1 MKSETQKIVK
11 IALST
16 LVLGL
21 LLGWLLFGGSKGNA
35 TEEHQH
41 TSEVSGE
48 TIWTCSMHP
57 QIRQTEPGDCPICG
71 MDLIPLENDNGSE
84 LDPMAVSM
92 SKTAMQLANVT
103 TEIVGKTAPV
113 KLIDLNGKVEADE
126 RSIYSQSSHIPGR
139 VERLMVNFT
148 GEYIKQGQIIAYIY
162 SPDLVTAQEELF
174 EARKVADTQPQ
185 FFNAAKEK
193 LKNWKLSDNQIAQ
206 ILQSG
211 TVKEELPIHADVSGY
226 VTEKMVNLG
235 DYVNKGKALYQIAN
249 LNSVWVLFD
258 IYESD
263 MPWVRKGDEVVFTI
277 PSLPGENF
285 KGRISYIDPVI
296 NPMTRVAKARIEI
309 GNTGL
314 RLKPEMFASGT
325 VKAKQ
330 PIASEAI
337 TIPKSAVMWTGER
350 SVVYIKNTT
359 SNGVNFVL
367 RDVTLGPSL
376 GNGFIVKEGLQ
387 EGDEIAV
394 NGTFSIDA
402 AAQLAGKP
410 SMMNPEGGP
419 AMTGHNHGGMK
430 MGDDK
435 GTGGSDHSEMDMGD
449 VKQESKTDHSD
460 MDQRIAATGIFQNQ
474 LKQVL
479 SAYLELKDAL
489 VNDNAAKS
497 NAAAKKVLSA
507 LEHVDMKQ
515 LTDKK
520 AHGHWMTI
528 SKEISN
534 SANSISKISDIKA
547 QRDHF
552 KHLSAHLSK
561 GVKLF
566 GVDQKIYEQF
576 CPMADNNKGAYWL
589 STTKEIKNPYF
600 GEAMLTCGEITDEM

>member
-1 MKSETQKIVK
+1 
-11 IALST
+11 
-16 LVLGL
+16 
-21 LLGWLLFGGSKGNA
+21 
-35 TEEHQH
+35 
-41 TSEVSGE
+41 
-48 TIWTCSMHP
+48 
-57 QIRQTEPGDCPICG
+57 
-71 MDLIPLENDNGSE
+71 
-84 LDPMAVSM
+84 
-92 SKTAMQLANVT
+92 
-103 TEIVGKTAPV
+103 
-113 KLIDLNGKVEADE
+113 
-126 RSIYSQSSHIPGR
+126 
-139 VERLMVNFT
+139 MVNFT

-387 EGDEIAV
+387 EGPVGVRIYV
-394 NGTFSIDA
+394 LQWT
-402 AAQLAGKP
+402 
-410 SMMNPEGGP
+410 
-419 AMTGHNHGGMK
+419 
-430 MGDDK
+430 
-435 GTGGSDHSEMDMGD
+435 
-449 VKQESKTDHSD
+449 VESKEGS
-460 MDQRIAATGIFQNQ
+460 Q
-474 LKQVL
+474 
-479 SAYLELKDAL
+479 E
-489 VNDNAAKS
+489 
-497 NAAAKKVLSA
+497 
-507 LEHVDMKQ
+507 
-515 LTDKK
+515 
-520 AHGHWMTI
+520 
-528 SKEISN
+528 
-534 SANSISKISDIKA
+534 
-547 QRDHF
+547 
-552 KHLSAHLSK
+552 
-561 GVKLF
+561 
-566 GVDQKIYEQF
+566 
-576 CPMADNNKGAYWL
+576 GA
-589 STTKEIKNPYF
+589 
-600 GEAMLTCGEITDEM
+600 